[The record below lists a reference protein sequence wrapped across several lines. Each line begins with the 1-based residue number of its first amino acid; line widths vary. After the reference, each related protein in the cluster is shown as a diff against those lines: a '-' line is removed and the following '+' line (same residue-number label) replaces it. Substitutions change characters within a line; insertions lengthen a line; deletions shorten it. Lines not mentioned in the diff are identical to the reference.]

1 MRGLASNARAK
12 IAFCTAGLGASP
24 RPACRRPA
32 ASAQPSRVR
41 TNPAG
46 PSCSETRK
54 RERQPLCRTSRGRA
68 RPSAILALTYGGGPC
83 IPLVAAC
90 RRRQHCA
97 AAPCRCRR
105 LRTGDRV
112 EGGRGDNAADA
123 GWRRRSV
130 ARSTAA
136 LVRPRSILREPW
148 CRLRLRASAEAI
160 PAGHASQL
168 GTGIGPWHLRH
179 RRVHFSSRS
188 WTKKTRYR
196 HASFCA
202 AVAAAPFACTIRV
215 IQHLRPSP
223 GSQHARP

>member
-1 MRGLASNARAK
+1 MRVCRAH
-12 IAFCTAGLGASP
+12 A
-24 RPACRRPA
+24 
-32 ASAQPSRVR
+32 
-41 TNPAG
+41 
-46 PSCSETRK
+46 
-54 RERQPLCRTSRGRA
+54 
-68 RPSAILALTYGGGPC
+68 C

-188 WTKKTRYR
+188 WTKKTRYDNR

-215 IQHLRPSP
+215 IQRLRPSPANITVTLVLGSAVCDSGDAP